1 MTAVWMFFRAEL
13 RRRWRSWLVLALVA
27 GLVGGL
33 VTTVAAGARRTDA
46 AYPALEAWS
55 RSPDDLISLTSTE
68 GPTFASVQAA
78 AVARLPQVTDAA
90 EVTSFSALEPAVV
103 TVEAPTD
110 GQVPTRLWRRK
121 LLAGRLPDPSQPDQA
136 DISFTVAQSQH
147 VTVGATLPTV
157 LLGATGKPVPFR
169 FRVVGIDA
177 TPSEFPPQFGTGV
190 DLVWA
195 TPAFARQYGRELLS
209 SPGIAVWLRRGATQV
224 PVIEREI
231 TRLSGKAVSDYPLG
245 PQASNTEHS
254 IHEQAV
260 ALWLLAGLLALIGLL
275 VLGQLLA
282 RLILM
287 ESSGYGAL
295 RALGMNR
302 AQLAATGVI
311 KAAVIGAAG
320 AVFAV
325 LFAIAASPVFPVGL
339 AATAEPHPGL
349 DADWLVLGLGLLG
362 VVLAAVSC
370 AAWPAWRTAA
380 TASRKPASIPARGR
394 PASSA
399 ITRGVQPVSAAMGIR
414 LALRR
419 GAGQTALP
427 VPTTIAAAAIGVTA
441 LTAAMVFSASL
452 GTLLST
458 PRLYGVTWDAI
469 VGSVQFDNL
478 GPAAQSIARDPEVT
492 DWSTTYVGVPLEIR
506 GVEVSAVTAGR
517 RAGGLLA
524 ATPLQGPAPGRPG
537 DIVLGARTLAAIHAH
552 VGETVEVSLAG
563 FRQRFPRKI
572 TGTAIFPE
580 VDDTAELGTG
590 AELTAAGLRGLAPP
604 SLSIP
609 PFTAVMVRFRPG
621 ISQQPGID
629 ALAARIDR
637 LGPFQVMPPS
647 SPAGLV
653 NFGQTQALPVLL
665 GLSLAGLAVL
675 TVTHLLLT
683 SARRRRRDLAVLR
696 VIGFTRGQ
704 VRATVTWQAVVL
716 TGVALVIGIPAG
728 ILCGRLAWRIF
739 TGQIGI
745 LPVVDVPLLSL
756 VVLVSLALV
765 LVVSMAAV
773 PGQLAVRIRPADVL
787 RTE

>member
-33 VTTVAAGARRTDA
+33 VTAVAAGARRTDA
-46 AYPALEAWS
+46 AYPALVAWS
-55 RSPDDLISLTSTE
+55 RSPNDLISLTSTQ

-78 AVARLPQVTDAA
+78 AVTRLPQVTDAA
-90 EVTSFSALEPAVV
+90 ELTSFSALEPAVV

-136 DISFTVAQSQH
+136 DISFTVAESQH
-147 VTVGATLPTV
+147 VTVGATLRTA

-177 TPSEFPPQFGTGV
+177 TPSEFPPQFGTGI

-224 PVIEREI
+224 PAIDREI

-245 PQASNTEHS
+245 PQAANTEHS

-287 ESSGYGAL
+287 ESSSYGAL
-295 RALGMNR
+295 RAVGMNR
-302 AQLAATGVI
+302 AQLATTGVT
-311 KAAVIGAAG
+311 KAVVIGAAG

-325 LFAIAASPVFPVGL
+325 LFAIAASPLFPVGL
-339 AATAEPHPGL
+339 AATAEP
-349 DADWLVLGLGLLG
+349 
-362 VVLAAVSC
+362 
-370 AAWPAWRTAA
+370 
-380 TASRKPASIPARGR
+380 
-394 PASSA
+394 
-399 ITRGVQPVSAAMGIR
+399 
-414 LALRR
+414 
-419 GAGQTALP
+419 
-427 VPTTIAAAAIGVTA
+427 
-441 LTAAMVFSASL
+441 
-452 GTLLST
+452 GT
-458 PRLYGVTWDAI
+458 D
-469 VGSVQFDNL
+469 D
-478 GPAAQSIARDPEVT
+478 
-492 DWSTTYVGVPLEIR
+492 
-506 GVEVSAVTAGR
+506 AVTAGR
-517 RAGGLLA
+517 QAGGLLA
-524 ATPLQGPAPGRPG
+524 ATPLQGPAPGQPG
-537 DIVLGARTLAAIHAH
+537 DIVLGVRTLAAIHAH

-580 VDDTAELGTG
+580 VADTAELGTG

-621 ISQQPGID
+621 VSQQSGID

-637 LGPFQVMPPS
+637 LGPFQVMAPS

-665 GLSLAGLAVL
+665 GLSLAGLALL

-696 VIGFTRGQ
+696 VIGFTSGQ

-728 ILCGRLAWRIF
+728 ILCGRLAWRISA
-739 TGQIGI
+739 GQIGI
-745 LPVVDVPLLSL
+745 LPVVDVPLLPL
-756 VVLVSLALV
+756 VALVSLALV

-787 RTE
+787 RAE